1 MAKDEPQ
8 KKSATLQAFFK
19 PKPTQKKK
27 AETPAVKRPREDTSD
42 ATAATPSTPQ

>member
-27 AETPAVKRPREDTSD
+27 AETPAVKRPS
-42 ATAATPSTPQ
+42 